1 MAGFQFWKRCG
12 VRYWAL
18 GTDAR
23 QMPCGSC
30 DPATSHWEVAMIS
43 RATVPLGWA
52 GMSSGTD
59 GGDGLDTMQ
68 GALQFLGGL
77 PQDLF

>member
-1 MAGFQFWKRCG
+1 
-12 VRYWAL
+12 
-18 GTDAR
+18 
-23 QMPCGSC
+23 
-30 DPATSHWEVAMIS
+30 MIS